1 MSGIKIP
8 VSAELNQQDIGQQIK
23 QVEGALNDL
32 GRVAE
37 EAGRAR
43 FTPISKISLDDVR
56 KMRQEFEAMVRLAP
70 GLKKALDAG
79 GQGGRSFDKVD
90 WDKVW
95 KDKDQRGSHAA
106 TVLRYLSPESVT
118 TTTPNAPGAPGAPK
132 PQNAPGAPN
141 GPGDAPMPS
150 PGTEPGRLKR
160 AAIGGAAGLV
170 GGAAGQMGGL
180 GGGITSGAL
189 AGGLAAGPLG
199 AVVGGLTGGLT
210 SILSMVSEARDL
222 AVSFDTLKRTLGD
235 VGVSFERVKG
245 ATHTLADDYALS
257 DTEASSL
264 MKRYA
269 NLSGGPG
276 KDPKALGDE
285 VGVGVGFSRSFGLD
299 PTAGVDFFGKMK
311 GLGVTKNADDNKRL
325 ALMIGEAVAKAGD
338 LPRIGDVLA
347 SLGRYVEG
355 AARTSL
361 STPGTNDWLAR
372 MAALENTGLAG
383 MNPTN
388 AGNIIGTID
397 NTIRQG
403 GTTEA
408 GKNFMSGVLQREKDL
423 NPIQAEIQMEG
434 GAFGSGKS
442 AFGPESPMAAF
453 YSKFGG
459 GTKSGKTWGDNESTV
474 GTLQK
479 QLVKQYANKSPDLLL
494 NAFKTTFGTS
504 YGQSA
509 AWLSSKPADND
520 RMISRL
526 QRLGINPKDVSGSGV
541 SRLSQIESDS
551 SLTEAQK
558 DEKTKEVATK
568 NQEDTEG
575 SKAREAAEATANAV
589 RRLADEGLPA
599 LTSIQAA
606 VLRIAGVDPTVEAAE
621 RNRIEVE
628 HKERRVAID
637 SKEGA
642 EYNEAQKDYERL
654 VPPGLTAASRRM
666 LRGGLTD
673 EQQQAKDRRD
683 AARAEYE
690 LALDAE
696 KDRYGKEK
704 WTGKGQTPATGA
716 TTTATA
722 AASATAPALAADG
735 TPEVQD
741 AVTAT
746 PGTAPNQAS
755 TAPVVNPNYPDMP
768 EGGYPNDPE
777 PPEDPQY
784 DQLAN
789 PTGQLADSQV
799 DLPPQDRTPAS
810 VTAPSPGSRSGNSGA
825 TPELL
830 KRAAESDRK
839 AGFEKGTTAALA
851 GVESSFDSGA
861 VSNKGARGLFQ
872 IMPDNVETYSKEVGR
887 KLNPHNNDDAFLM
900 YDKLMAERRRK
911 YGGDTD
917 KMLRSYHGGYDEDDW
932 GPVNRDYLPKIDK
945 KKREMAANEAQRQQ
959 QQTYQMPQTMQHAV
973 AVDVTMRDQSGN
985 RMNDVSINTSV
996 GRPTVNGVKSL

>member
-79 GQGGRSFDKVD
+79 GQGGQSFDKVD

-95 KDKDQRGSHAA
+95 KDKKQRGSHAA

-118 TTTPNAPGAPGAPK
+118 TTSPNAPGAPSPNGGH
-132 PQNAPGAPN
+132 GAPN
-141 GPGDAPMPS
+141 NPGDAPMPS

-160 AAIGGAAGLV
+160 AALGGAAGLV
-170 GGAAGQMGGL
+170 GGAASQVGGL

-199 AVVGGLTGGLT
+199 AVLGGLTGGLT
-210 SILSMVSEARDL
+210 SMLSMVSEARDL
-222 AVSFDTLKRTLGD
+222 AISFDTLKRTLGD

-311 GLGVTKNADDNKRL
+311 GMGVTKNADDNKRL
-325 ALMIGEAVAKAGD
+325 ALMIGESVAKAGE
-338 LPRIGDVLA
+338 LPRMGDVLA

-372 MAALENTGLAG
+372 MAALQNTGLAG

-397 NTIRQG
+397 STIRQG

-408 GKNFMSGVLQREKDL
+408 GKNFMSGVLQREKNL
-423 NPIQAEIQMEG
+423 TPIQAEIQMEG

-453 YSKFGG
+453 YAKFGG
-459 GTKSGKTWGDNESTV
+459 GPKSGKTWGDEESTV

-479 QLVKQYANKSPDLLL
+479 QLIEQYANKAPDLLL

-520 RMISRL
+520 RMISRM
-526 QRLGINPKDVSGSGV
+526 QRLGINPKEVSGSGV
-541 SRLSQIESDS
+541 SRLAQIEADS
-551 SLTEAQK
+551 SLTEAEK
-558 DEKTKEVATK
+558 DTQTKEAAGK

-606 VLRIAGVDPTVEAAE
+606 VLRIAGVDPAVEKAE
-621 RNRIEVE
+621 REQLE
-628 HKERRVAID
+628 SDHKERRAAID

-642 EYNEAQKDYERL
+642 EYSDAQKEYERL
-654 VPPGLTAASRRM
+654 APSDLIAMSRRA
-666 LRGGLTD
+666 LRGGLND
-673 EQQQAKDRRD
+673 AQQQAKDRRD
-683 AARAEYE
+683 AAHAEYQA
-690 LALDAE
+690 ALDAE
-696 KDRYGKEK
+696 KDRYAKEK
-704 WTGKGQTPATGA
+704 RAGKGSTPATGGG
-716 TTTATA
+716 
-722 AASATAPALAADG
+722 ASAVAADG
-735 TPEVQD
+735 SVTGQD
-741 AVTAT
+741 GVTAT
-746 PGTAPNQAS
+746 PGSSKDPAS
-755 TAPVVNPNYPDMP
+755 LATGTNPNFPDMP
-768 EGGYPNDPE
+768 EGGYPNDP
-777 PPEDPQY
+777 
-784 DQLAN
+784 
-789 PTGQLADSQV
+789 
-799 DLPPQDRTPAS
+799 
-810 VTAPSPGSRSGNSGA
+810 APDEGESAQASPGARSAVVPQKAS
-825 TPELL
+825 PEFL
-830 KRAAESDRK
+830 KRAEESDRK
-839 AGFEKGTTAALA
+839 AGFAKGTTAALA
-851 GVESSFDSGA
+851 GVESSFDPGA

-872 IMPDNVETYSKEVGR
+872 IMPDNVNAYSKEAGR
-887 KLNPHNNDDAFLM
+887 KLDPHNSDDAFLM
-900 YDKLMAERRRK
+900 YDKLMAERKRK
-911 YGGDTD
+911 YGTNTN
-917 KMLRSYHGGYDEDDW
+917 KMLRSYHGGYDEDEW
-932 GPVNRDYLPKIDK
+932 GPVNQDYLPKIDK
-945 KKREMAANEAQRQQ
+945 KKREMAANDAQRQQ
-959 QQTYQMPQTMQHAV
+959 QQQSYQMPPTMQHAV
-973 AVDVTMRDQSGN
+973 AVDLTLRDQSGN

-996 GRPTVNGVKSL
+996 GRPTVNGIKAL

>member
-70 GLKKALDAG
+70 GLKKALDSG

-95 KDKDQRGSHAA
+95 KDKNQRGSHAA

-118 TTTPNAPGAPGAPK
+118 TTSPNAPGAPK
-132 PQNAPGAPN
+132 PQPAQGAPN
-141 GPGDAPMPS
+141 NPGDAPMPS

-210 SILSMVSEARDL
+210 SILSMITEARDL

-245 ATHTLADDYALS
+245 ATHNLADEYALS

-299 PTAGVDFFGKMK
+299 PASGVDFFGKMK

-325 ALMIGEAVAKAGD
+325 ALMIGESVAKAGD

-347 SLGRYVEG
+347 SLGRYVET

-442 AFGPESPMAAF
+442 AFGPDSPMAAF

-479 QLVKQYANKSPDLLL
+479 QLLKQYGNKSPDLLL

-526 QRLGINPKDVSGSGV
+526 QRLGISPKDVSGSGV

-551 SLTEAQK
+551 SLTESQK
-558 DEKTKEVATK
+558 DAKTKEVAST

-599 LTSIQAA
+599 LTAIQSA
-606 VLRIAGVDPTVEAAE
+606 VLRIAGVDPAIEAAE

-654 VPPGLTAASRRM
+654 VPSGFTAASRRM

-683 AARAEYE
+683 TARAEYE

-704 WTGKGQTPATGA
+704 WTGKGQTPATGG
-716 TTTATA
+716 
-722 AASATAPALAADG
+722 SAPELAADG
-735 TPEVQD
+735 TQKAQD
-741 AVTAT
+741 AITPT
-746 PGTAPNQAS
+746 PGTTPDQAGA
-755 TAPVVNPNYPDMP
+755 TLAANPNYPDMP

-777 PPEDPQY
+777 PQEDP
-784 DQLAN
+784 
-789 PTGQLADSQV
+789 QV
-799 DLPPQDRTPAS
+799 DLPPLDRTPAS
-810 VTAPSPGSRSGNSGA
+810 ATAPSPGSRSADSVA
-825 TPELL
+825 TPDLL
-830 KRAAESDRK
+830 RRADESDRK
-839 AGFEKGTTAALA
+839 AGFDKGTTAALI

-861 VSNKGARGLFQ
+861 ISNKGAGGLFQ
-872 IMPDNVETYSKEVGR
+872 IMPENTAAYSKEAGR
-887 KLNPHNNDDAFLM
+887 QLNPHNTDDAFYM

-932 GPVNRDYLPKIDK
+932 GPVNQDYLPKIDK
-945 KKREMAANEAQRQQ
+945 KKREMAANTAGNNAPQN
-959 QQTYQMPQTMQHAV
+959 YAMPQSVSHAV
-973 AVDVTMRDQSGN
+973 TVDVTMRDNDGR
-985 RMNDVSINTSV
+985 RMENTDINTTV
-996 GRPTVNGVKSL
+996 GRPVVSGAKAL

>member
-8 VSAELNQQDIGQQIK
+8 VNAELNQQDIGQQIK

-37 EAGRAR
+37 EAGRAK
-43 FTPISKISLDDVR
+43 FTPISKMSLDDVR

-70 GLKKALDAG
+70 ALKKALDAG

-95 KDKDQRGSHAA
+95 KDKNQRGSHAA
-106 TVLRYLSPESVT
+106 TVLRYLTPESVT
-118 TTTPNAPGAPGAPK
+118 TTTPNAPGAPK
-132 PQNAPGAPN
+132 PQNALGAPSN
-141 GPGDAPMPS
+141 PGDAPMPS

-160 AAIGGAAGLV
+160 AAIGGAAGMV
-170 GGAAGQMGGL
+170 GGAAGQIGGV
-180 GGGITSGAL
+180 GGAITSGAL

-199 AVVGGLTGGLT
+199 AAVGGLTGGLT
-210 SILSMVSEARDL
+210 SILSMISEARDL

-245 ATHTLADDYALS
+245 ATHTMADDYALS

-311 GLGVTKNADDNKRL
+311 GMGVTKNADDNKRL
-325 ALMIGEAVAKAGD
+325 ALMIGESVAKAGD

-388 AGNIIGTID
+388 AGNMIGTID

-408 GKNFMSGVLQREKDL
+408 GRNFMSGVLQREKNL

-442 AFGPESPMAAF
+442 AFGPDSPMADF
-453 YSKFGG
+453 YAKFGG
-459 GTKSGKTWGDNESTV
+459 GTHRENWSDKESTV
-474 GTLQK
+474 SLLQK
-479 QLVKQYANKSPDLLL
+479 RLIEQYSGKSPDLLL

-526 QRLGINPKDVSGSGV
+526 QRLGINPKEVSGSGV

-551 SLTEAQK
+551 SLMEAQK
-558 DEKTKEVATK
+558 DAKTKEVASK
-568 NQEDTEG
+568 NQEDTKG
-575 SKAREAAEATANAV
+575 SEARKAAEDTANAV

-606 VLRIAGVDPTVEAAE
+606 VLRIAGVDPTVEKAE
-621 RNRIEVE
+621 REQLE
-628 HKERRVAID
+628 SDHKERRAAID

-642 EYNEAQKDYERL
+642 EYSEAQKDYERVAPSNL
-654 VPPGLTAASRRM
+654 IAMSRRA
-666 LRGGLTD
+666 LRGELNDT
-673 EQQQAKDRRD
+673 QQQAKERRD
-683 AARAEYE
+683 ATHAEYQA
-690 LALDAE
+690 ALDAE
-696 KDRYGKEK
+696 KDRYAKEK
-704 WTGKGQTPATGA
+704 RAGKGQTPATGGGA
-716 TTTATA
+716 TAVATA
-722 AASATAPALAADG
+722 AADG
-735 TPEVQD
+735 TVNEQD
-741 AVTAT
+741 AVTPSPGSSKDQAGLAT
-746 PGTAPNQAS
+746 GT
-755 TAPVVNPNYPDMP
+755 NPNFPDMP

-777 PPEDPQY
+777 PPEES
-784 DQLAN
+784 A
-789 PTGQLADSQV
+789 
-799 DLPPQDRTPAS
+799 
-810 VTAPSPGSRSGNSGA
+810 TAPSPGSRSGTYSGA
-825 TPELL
+825 TPDLL
-830 KRAAESDRK
+830 RRAAESDRK
-839 AGFEKGTTAALA
+839 AGFDKGTTAAVI

-861 VSNKGARGLFQ
+861 ISNKGAGGIFQ
-872 IMPDNVETYSKEVGR
+872 IMPENVDTYSKEVGR
-887 KLNPHNNDDAFLM
+887 RLNPHNNNDAFLM
-900 YDKLMAERRRK
+900 YDKLMAERRRH
-911 YGGDTD
+911 YNGDTD

-932 GPVNRDYLPKIDK
+932 GPVNQDYLPKIDK
-945 KKREMAANEAQRQQ
+945 KKREMAANESQRQQ

-996 GRPTVNGVKSL
+996 GRPTVNGAKQL

>member
-23 QVEGALNDL
+23 QVESALNDL

-37 EAGRAR
+37 EAGRAK
-43 FTPISKISLDDVR
+43 FTPISKIGLDDVR

-70 GLKKALDAG
+70 GLKKALDSG

-118 TTTPNAPGAPGAPK
+118 TTSPK

-141 GPGDAPMPS
+141 NPGDAPMPT

-170 GGAAGQMGGL
+170 GGAASQMGGV

-325 ALMIGEAVAKAGD
+325 ALMIGESVAKAGD

-347 SLGRYVEG
+347 SLGRYVES
-355 AARTSL
+355 ASRTSL
-361 STPGTNDWLAR
+361 STPGTNGWLAR

-388 AGNIIGTID
+388 AGNMIGTID

-408 GKNFMSGVLQREKDL
+408 GRNFMSGVLQREKNL

-442 AFGPESPMAAF
+442 AFGPDSPMAAF
-453 YSKFGG
+453 YAKFGG
-459 GTKSGKTWGDNESTV
+459 GTHRENWSDKENTV
-474 GTLQK
+474 SLLQK
-479 QLVKQYANKSPDLLL
+479 RLIEQYSGKSPDLLL

-509 AWLSSKPADND
+509 AWLSSKPVDND

-526 QRLGINPKDVSGSGV
+526 QRLGINPKQVSGSGV

-558 DEKTKEVATK
+558 DAKTKEVASK

-606 VLRIAGVDPTVEAAE
+606 VLRIAGVDPAVEAAE
-621 RNRIEVE
+621 RNRIEAE

-637 SKEGA
+637 SKEGS
-642 EYNEAQKDYERL
+642 EYSEAQRDYERL
-654 VPPGLTAASRRM
+654 VPSGFTAASRRM

-696 KDRYGKEK
+696 KDRYSKEK
-704 WTGKGQTPATGA
+704 WTGKGQTPATGG
-716 TTTATA
+716 
-722 AASATAPALAADG
+722 TAPALAADG
-735 TPEVQD
+735 TPKAQD
-741 AVTAT
+741 AVTPT
-746 PGTAPNQAS
+746 PGIAPDQTGAALS
-755 TAPVVNPNYPDMP
+755 VNPNYPDMP

-777 PPEDPQY
+777 PPEE
-784 DQLAN
+784 
-789 PTGQLADSQV
+789 
-799 DLPPQDRTPAS
+799 S
-810 VTAPSPGSRSGNSGA
+810 VTAASPGSRSGTSNSA
-825 TPELL
+825 TPDLL
-830 KRAAESDRK
+830 RRAAESDRK
-839 AGFEKGTTAALA
+839 AGFDKGTTAAVI

-861 VSNKGARGLFQ
+861 ISSKGAGGIFQ
-872 IMPDNVETYSKEVGR
+872 IMPENVDTYSKEVGR

-900 YDKLMAERRRK
+900 YDKLMAERRRH
-911 YGGDTD
+911 YNGDTE

-932 GPVNRDYLPKIDK
+932 GPVNQDYLPKIDK
-945 KKREMAANEAQRQQ
+945 KKREMAANESQRQQ

-985 RMNDVSINTSV
+985 RLNDVSINTSV
-996 GRPTVNGVKSL
+996 GRPTVNGSGAKVL

>member
-8 VSAELNQQDIGQQIK
+8 VSAELNQQDISQQIK

-79 GQGGRSFDKVD
+79 DQGGRSFDKVD

-118 TTTPNAPGAPGAPK
+118 TTSPNAPGAPK
-132 PQNAPGAPN
+132 PQSGPDSPN
-141 GPGDAPMPS
+141 NPGDAPMPS

-558 DEKTKEVATK
+558 DAKTKEVASK

-599 LTSIQAA
+599 LTAIQAA
-606 VLRIAGVDPTVEAAE
+606 VLRIAGVDPAVEAAE
-621 RNRIEVE
+621 RHRVEAE

-642 EYNEAQKDYERL
+642 EYNAAQKDYERL
-654 VPPGLTAASRRM
+654 VPSGFTAASRRM

-683 AARAEYE
+683 ATLAEYQ
-690 LALDAE
+690 LALDNE

-704 WTGKGQTPATGA
+704 WTGKGKTPATGG
-716 TTTATA
+716 TATA
-722 AASATAPALAADG
+722 LAVDGAPTPSIAPDQAGAALA
-735 TPEVQD
+735 E
-741 AVTAT
+741 
-746 PGTAPNQAS
+746 
-755 TAPVVNPNYPDMP
+755 NPNFPDVP

-777 PPEDPQY
+777 PQE
-784 DQLAN
+784 
-789 PTGQLADSQV
+789 DSQV
-799 DLPPQDRTPAS
+799 DLPPRDRTPAS
-810 VTAPSPGSRSGNSGA
+810 ATAPSPGSRSDNSGA
-825 TPELL
+825 TPDLL
-830 KRAAESDRK
+830 RRAAESDRK
-839 AGFEKGTTAALA
+839 AGLDKGTTAALI

-861 VSNKGARGLFQ
+861 ISSKGAGGIFQ
-872 IMPDNVETYSKEVGR
+872 IMPENVDTYSKEEGR

-900 YDKLMAERRRK
+900 YDKLMAERRRR
-911 YGGDTD
+911 YNGDAD

-945 KKREMAANEAQRQQ
+945 KKRELAANESQRQQ

-996 GRPTVNGVKSL
+996 GRPTVNGIKAL

>member
-23 QVEGALNDL
+23 QVESALNDL

-37 EAGRAR
+37 AAGRAK

-70 GLKKALDAG
+70 GLKKALNAG
-79 GQGGRSFDKVD
+79 GQGGQSFDKVD

-95 KDKDQRGSHAA
+95 KDKNQRGSHAA

-118 TTTPNAPGAPGAPK
+118 TTSPNAPGSPNPQYTPGAPG
-132 PQNAPGAPN
+132 N
-141 GPGDAPMPS
+141 PGDAPMPS

-311 GLGVTKNADDNKRL
+311 GVGVTKNADDNKRL
-325 ALMIGEAVAKAGD
+325 ALMIGESVAKAGD
-338 LPRIGDVLA
+338 LPRMGDVLA

-361 STPGTNDWLAR
+361 SSPGTSDWLAR

-408 GKNFMSGVLQREKDL
+408 GRNFMSGVLQREKNL

-442 AFGPESPMAAF
+442 AFGPDSPMAAF
-453 YSKFGG
+453 YAKFGG
-459 GTKSGKTWGDNESTV
+459 GTHMENWSDKENTV
-474 GTLQK
+474 SLLQK
-479 QLVKQYANKSPDLLL
+479 RLIEQYSGKSPDLLL

-526 QRLGINPKDVSGSGV
+526 ERLGINPKQVSGSGV

-558 DEKTKEVATK
+558 DVKTKEVATK

-606 VLRIAGVDPTVEAAE
+606 VLRIAGVDPAVEKAE
-621 RNRIEVE
+621 REQLE
-628 HKERRVAID
+628 SDHKERRVAIER
-637 SKEGA
+637 KEGA
-642 EYNEAQKDYERL
+642 EYNAAQKDYERL
-654 VPPGLTAASRRM
+654 VPSGFTAASRRM

-673 EQQQAKDRRD
+673 EQQQAQDRRD
-683 AARAEYE
+683 VARAEYQ
-690 LALDAE
+690 LALDSE
-696 KDRYGKEK
+696 KDRYSKEK
-704 WTGKGQTPATGA
+704 WTGKGQTPATGG
-716 TTTATA
+716 
-722 AASATAPALAADG
+722 APALAGAEPSAAPAADAAAAALD
-735 TPEVQD
+735 V
-741 AVTAT
+741 
-746 PGTAPNQAS
+746 
-755 TAPVVNPNYPDMP
+755 P

-777 PPEDPQY
+777 PPEES
-784 DQLAN
+784 A
-789 PTGQLADSQV
+789 
-799 DLPPQDRTPAS
+799 
-810 VTAPSPGSRSGNSGA
+810 TAPSPGSRSGNSGA
-825 TPELL
+825 TPDLL
-830 KRAAESDRK
+830 RRAAESDRK
-839 AGFEKGTTAALA
+839 AGFDNGTTAALV
-851 GVESSFDSGA
+851 GVESSYDSGA
-861 VSNKGARGLFQ
+861 ISSKGARGLFQ
-872 IMPDNVETYSKEVGR
+872 IMPENVDTYSKEVGR
-887 KLNPHNNDDAFLM
+887 RLNPHNNNDAFLM
-900 YDKLMAERRRK
+900 YDKLMAERRRH
-911 YGGDTD
+911 YNGDTD
-917 KMLRSYHGGYDEDDW
+917 KMLRSYHGGYDEDQW
-932 GPVNRDYLPKIDK
+932 GPANRDYLPAIERR
-945 KKREMAANEAQRQQ
+945 KREMAANNESQR

-973 AVDVTMRDQSGN
+973 MVDVTMRDPSGN
-985 RMNDVSINTSV
+985 RMNNVSIDTSV
-996 GRPTVNGVKSL
+996 GRPVVNGSGAKVL

>member
-1 MSGIKIP
+1 MNGIKIP

-23 QVEGALNDL
+23 QVEGALKDL

-95 KDKDQRGSHAA
+95 KDKNQRGSHAA

-118 TTTPNAPGAPGAPK
+118 TTSPNATGAPSSPSAPGAPA
-132 PQNAPGAPN
+132 APN
-141 GPGDAPMPS
+141 NPGDAPMPS

-210 SILSMVSEARDL
+210 SILSMISEARDL

-235 VGVSFERVKG
+235 VGVSFDRVKG
-245 ATHTLADDYALS
+245 ATHSLADDYALS

-269 NLSGGPG
+269 NLGGGPG

-311 GLGVTKNADDNKRL
+311 GMGVTKNADDNKRL
-325 ALMIGEAVAKAGD
+325 ALMIGESVAKAGD
-338 LPRIGDVLA
+338 LPRMGDVLA

-361 STPGTNDWLAR
+361 SSPGTSDWLAR
-372 MAALENTGLAG
+372 MAALENTGLSG
-383 MNPTN
+383 MNPIN
-388 AGNIIGTID
+388 AGNVIGTID
-397 NTIRQG
+397 STIRQG

-408 GKNFMSGVLQREKDL
+408 GKNFMFGVLQREKNL

-442 AFGPESPMAAF
+442 AFGPDSPMAAF
-453 YSKFGG
+453 YAKFGG
-459 GTKSGKTWGDNESTV
+459 GTNSGETGKDNEATV
-474 GTLQK
+474 ATLQK

-520 RMISRL
+520 RMITRM
-526 QRLGINPKDVSGSGV
+526 QRLGINPKNVSGSGV
-541 SRLSQIESDS
+541 SRLSQIEADS

-558 DEKTKEVATK
+558 DTQTKEAAGK

-599 LTSIQAA
+599 LTSIQSA
-606 VLRIAGVDPTVEAAE
+606 VLRIAGVDPAVEKAE
-621 RNRIEVE
+621 RDKMEAD

-637 SKEGA
+637 RKEGA
-642 EYNEAQKDYERL
+642 EYSEAQKDYERVAPSNL
-654 VPPGLTAASRRM
+654 IAMSRRA
-666 LRGGLTD
+666 LRGGLNDT
-673 EQQQAKDRRD
+673 QQQAMERRD
-683 AARAEYE
+683 AAHAEYQA
-690 LALDAE
+690 ALEAE
-696 KDRYGKEK
+696 KERYRLEK
-704 WTGKGQTPATGA
+704 LAGKGRTPATGGA
-716 TTTATA
+716 T
-722 AASATAPALAADG
+722 SVAADG
-735 TPEVQD
+735 STKPNDSDRVAVTPED
-741 AVTAT
+741 APSPGVRSDFAT
-746 PGTAPNQAS
+746 PGA
-755 TAPVVNPNYPDMP
+755 NPNYPDMP

-777 PPEDPQY
+777 PQE
-784 DQLAN
+784 
-789 PTGQLADSQV
+789 GQQV
-799 DLPPQDRTPAS
+799 DLSERERTPAS
-810 VTAPSPGSRSGNSGA
+810 VTAPSPGSRKGA
-825 TPELL
+825 VPQAASPELL
-830 KRAAESDRK
+830 DRAAESDRK
-839 AGFEKGTTAALA
+839 AGFDKGTTAAVI

-861 VSNKGARGLFQ
+861 ISNKGAGGIFQ
-872 IMPDNVETYSKEVGR
+872 IMPENVDTYSKEVGR
-887 KLNPHNNDDAFLM
+887 RLNPHNNNDAFLM
-900 YDKLMAERRRK
+900 YDKLMAERRRH
-911 YGGDTD
+911 YNGDTD
-917 KMLRSYHGGYDEDDW
+917 KMLRSYHGGYDEDEW
-932 GPVNRDYLPKIDK
+932 GPVNRDYLPKIEK
-945 KKREMAANEAQRQQ
+945 KKREMATNDAQRQQ
-959 QQTYQMPQTMQHAV
+959 QQSYQMPQTMQHAV
-973 AVDVTMRDQSGN
+973 AVDLTLRDQSGN

-996 GRPTVNGVKSL
+996 GRPTVNGIKTL

>member
-56 KMRQEFEAMVRLAP
+56 KMRQEFEAMVRIAP

-79 GQGGRSFDKVD
+79 GQGGQSFDKVD

-95 KDKDQRGSHAA
+95 KDKNQRGSHAA

-118 TTTPNAPGAPGAPK
+118 TTSPNAPGTPK
-132 PQNAPGAPN
+132 PQSAPDASN
-141 GPGDAPMPS
+141 NPGDAPMPS

-160 AAIGGAAGLV
+160 AALGGAAGLV
-170 GGAAGQMGGL
+170 GGAASQIGGL

-199 AVVGGLTGGLT
+199 AVLGGLTGGLT
-210 SILSMVSEARDL
+210 SMLSMVSEARDL

-311 GLGVTKNADDNKRL
+311 GMGVTKNADDNKRL
-325 ALMIGEAVAKAGD
+325 ALMIGESVAKAGD

-397 NTIRQG
+397 STIRQG
-403 GTTEA
+403 GTSEA

-423 NPIQAEIQMEG
+423 TPIQAEIQMEG

-442 AFGPESPMAAF
+442 AFGPDSPMAGF

-459 GTKSGKTWGDNESTV
+459 GTKSGKTWGDEESTV
-474 GTLQK
+474 GTLQT
-479 QLVKQYANKSPDLLL
+479 QLVKQYAKKSPDLLL

-509 AWLSSKPADND
+509 AWLSSKPENND
-520 RMISRL
+520 RMISRM
-526 QRLGINPKDVSGSGV
+526 QRLGINPKNVSGSGI
-541 SRLSQIESDS
+541 SRLSQIEADS
-551 SLTEAQK
+551 SLTEEQK
-558 DEKTKEVATK
+558 DVKTKEAAGK

-621 RNRIEVE
+621 RNRIEAE

-642 EYNEAQKDYERL
+642 EYSEAQKEYERVAPSNL
-654 VPPGLTAASRRM
+654 IAMSRRA
-666 LRGGLTD
+666 LRGGLNDT
-673 EQQQAKDRRD
+673 QQQAKERRD
-683 AARAEYE
+683 AAHAEYQA
-690 LALDAE
+690 ALDTE
-696 KDRYGKEK
+696 KDRYAKEK
-704 WTGKGQTPATGA
+704 RLGKGQTPATGG
-716 TTTATA
+716 ATA
-722 AASATAPALAADG
+722 VAAADG
-735 TPEVQD
+735 
-741 AVTAT
+741 AVAEQNAVAAT
-746 PGTAPNQAS
+746 PGSSKDPAALATGP
-755 TAPVVNPNYPDMP
+755 NPNFPDMP
-768 EGGYPNDPE
+768 EGGYPNDP
-777 PPEDPQY
+777 
-784 DQLAN
+784 
-789 PTGQLADSQV
+789 
-799 DLPPQDRTPAS
+799 
-810 VTAPSPGSRSGNSGA
+810 APDEEESAKASPGARSNVVPQTAS
-825 TPELL
+825 PELL
-830 KRAAESDRK
+830 ERAAESDRK
-839 AGFEKGTTAALA
+839 AGLPKGTTAALA
-851 GVESSFDSGA
+851 GVESSFDPGA
-861 VSNKGARGLFQ
+861 VSSKGARGLFQ
-872 IMPDNVETYSKEVGR
+872 IMPDNVNAYSKEAGR
-887 KLNPHNNDDAFLM
+887 KLDPHNNDDAFLM
-900 YDKLMAERRRK
+900 YDKLMAERKRK
-911 YGGDTD
+911 YGSDTN

-932 GPVNRDYLPKIDK
+932 GPVNQDYLPKIDK
-945 KKREMAANEAQRQQ
+945 KKREMAANDAQRQQ
-959 QQTYQMPQTMQHAV
+959 QQQSHQMPPTMQHAV
-973 AVDVTMRDQSGN
+973 AVDLTLRDQSGN
-985 RMNDVSINTSV
+985 RINDVGINTSV
-996 GRPTVNGVKSL
+996 GRPTVNGIKTL

>member
-8 VSAELNQQDIGQQIK
+8 VSAELNQQDISQQIK

-32 GRVAE
+32 GRVAK

-79 GQGGRSFDKVD
+79 GQGGQSFDKVD

-95 KDKDQRGSHAA
+95 KDKNQRGSHAA

-118 TTTPNAPGAPGAPK
+118 TTSPNAPGAPN
-132 PQNAPGAPN
+132 PQPAPGASN
-141 GPGDAPMPS
+141 NPGDAPMPS

-170 GGAAGQMGGL
+170 GGVAGQVGGL

-189 AGGLAAGPLG
+189 AGGLAGGALG

-210 SILSMVSEARDL
+210 SLLSMISEARDL
-222 AVSFDTLKRTLGD
+222 AVGFDTLKRTLGD
-235 VGVSFERVKG
+235 VGVSFERVKS

-269 NLSGGPG
+269 NLSGGPS

-299 PTAGVDFFGKMK
+299 PSAGVDFFGKMK

-325 ALMIGEAVAKAGD
+325 ALMIGESVAKAGD

-347 SLGRYVEG
+347 SLGRYVEN
-355 AARTSL
+355 ASRTSL
-361 STPGTNDWLAR
+361 STPGTNGWLAR

-403 GTTEA
+403 GTSEA

-442 AFGPESPMAAF
+442 AFGPDSPMAAF
-453 YSKFGG
+453 YAKFGG
-459 GTKSGKTWGDNESTV
+459 GTNSGKTGNDNEVTV
-474 GTLQK
+474 ATLQK
-479 QLVKQYANKSPDLLL
+479 QLLKLYAGKSPDLML

-541 SRLSQIESDS
+541 SRLSQIEADS
-551 SLTEAQK
+551 SLTELQK
-558 DEKTKEVATK
+558 DTQTKEAASK

-599 LTSIQAA
+599 LTSIQST
-606 VLRIAGVDPTVEAAE
+606 VLRIAGVDPAVEKAE
-621 RNRIEVE
+621 REQLE
-628 HKERRVAID
+628 ADHKERRVAID
-637 SKEGA
+637 RKEGA
-642 EYNEAQKDYERL
+642 EYSEAQKDYERVAPSNL
-654 VPPGLTAASRRM
+654 IAMSRRA
-666 LRGGLTD
+666 LRGGLNDT
-673 EQQQAKDRRD
+673 QQQAKDRLD
-683 AARAEYE
+683 AARAEYQ
-690 LALDAE
+690 LALDNE
-696 KDRYGKEK
+696 KDRYSKEK
-704 WTGKGQTPATGA
+704 WTGKGQTPATGG
-716 TTTATA
+716 TT
-722 AASATAPALAADG
+722 PALASAE
-735 TPEVQD
+735 PAAAPS
-741 AVTAT
+741 AVAED
-746 PGTAPNQAS
+746 
-755 TAPVVNPNYPDMP
+755 PDVP
-768 EGGYPNDPE
+768 EGGYPNDPA
-777 PPEDPQY
+777 PPEDQ
-784 DQLAN
+784 
-789 PTGQLADSQV
+789 QV
-799 DLPPQDRTPAS
+799 DLPPRERTPAS
-810 VTAPSPGSRSGNSGA
+810 VTAPSPGTRSGGYSGA
-825 TPELL
+825 TPDLL
-830 KRAAESDRK
+830 RRANESDRK
-839 AGFEKGTTAALA
+839 AGFDKGTTAAVM
-851 GVESSFDSGA
+851 GVESSFNSGA
-861 VSNKGARGLFQ
+861 ISNKGARGLFQ
-872 IMPDNVETYSKEVGR
+872 IMPDNVDTYSKEVGR

-911 YGGDTD
+911 YGNDTD
-917 KMLRSYHGGYDEDDW
+917 KILRSYHGGYDEDRW
-932 GPVNRDYLPKIDK
+932 GPANRDYLPAIDK
-945 KKREMAANEAQRQQ
+945 KKREMAANESQRQQ
-959 QQTYQMPQTMQHAV
+959 QQTYQIPTMQHAV
-973 AVDVTMRDQSGN
+973 AVDVTMRDESGN
-985 RMNDVSINTSV
+985 RRNDVRINTSV